1 MHKFFLTAFVASAC
15 IAGIGISS
23 SEGIAQKKKSAVP
36 KNTLMLYKGQNYEG
50 ESYEVI
56 KTRVTISLDF
66 PVGSFNIA
74 PGDTWEICDQEKFKG
89 NCNTFTESQS
99 GLGSISIRS
108 AKLIKPP
115 KAPKATK
122 AAKPSD
128 APVDHSK
135 HKM

>member
-1 MHKFFLTAFVASAC
+1 MQKTILTAFVVASC

-23 SEGIAQKKKSAVP
+23 SDSFAQKKKSAAP
-36 KNTLMLYKGQNYEG
+36 KNTLILYKGQNFEG
-50 ESYEVI
+50 DNYEVI
-56 KTRVTISLDF
+56 KTRVTISMDF

-74 PGDTWEICDQEKFKG
+74 PGDTWQICDQEKFKG

-115 KAPKATK
+115 KAPKA
-122 AAKPSD
+122 AKP
-128 APVDHSK
+128 AEKPMDHSG